1 MRVPRADIEG
11 KVKASEPNST
21 QILTPDAR
29 TVAPAA
35 LESPYIADRYF
46 TNGAALYR
54 VVGWRRRT
62 GEPARV
68 EFEDCATL
76 HLALLAREE
85 VAMMALRPVAPAA
98 SAVR

>member
-1 MRVPRADIEG
+1 M
-11 KVKASEPNST
+11 KASEPNST
-21 QILTPDAR
+21 RVLTTDAR
-29 TVAPAA
+29 PAAPAA
-35 LESPYIADRYF
+35 LDSPYIADRYF

-54 VVGWRRRT
+54 VVGWRRRA

-85 VAMMALRPVAPAA
+85 LAMMSLRPVAIAA
-98 SAVR
+98 SAVQ